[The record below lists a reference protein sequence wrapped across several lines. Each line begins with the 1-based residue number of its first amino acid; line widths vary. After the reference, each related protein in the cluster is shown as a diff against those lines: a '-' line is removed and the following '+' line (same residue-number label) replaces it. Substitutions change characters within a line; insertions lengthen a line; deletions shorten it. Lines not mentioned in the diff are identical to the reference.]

1 MARLRPEEH
10 QRYTRLIRAA
20 MGSAFA
26 FTPERENDRTIQ
38 VERGIVYP
46 MALTGRSGA
55 ELQSPIERLTR
66 SSTSEGLP
74 VPGEAARPR
83 AVEPPATQTTITDR
97 AGHAR
102 AAYPGL
108 LIYAWA
114 QAFRLGIDDD
124 AVKAWREPLRS
135 WGDRIEQDVRAFSW
149 PIGGLP
155 ASRGDE
161 ATEAVWGALALY
173 ALASPLDEPAW
184 AELAINCFGR
194 LGAGQPPGGA
204 FLRAGR
210 SDNPEALWY
219 YELVLLHAAASYAAQ
234 SNDALVTAAVMQAA
248 DYHLN
253 ETQPDHASA
262 HPWALHAFIWRH
274 EAQPMA
280 DQMLQAL
287 QLQQPGTRGGIP
299 SMLLADALYCLS
311 LLK

>member
-26 FTPERENDRTIQ
+26 FTPEREDDHTIQ

-46 MALTGRSGA
+46 MAVTGQSGA
-55 ELQSPIERLTR
+55 PLQSPVERLIQ
-66 SSTSEGLP
+66 LP
-74 VPGEAARPR
+74 ETFQSPAETARPR
-83 AVEPPATQTTITDR
+83 AVEPPVTPTSILDR

-102 AAYPGL
+102 RAYPGV
-108 LIYAWA
+108 LIYSWA
-114 QAFRLGIDDD
+114 QAFRLRLDDE
-124 AVKAWREPLRS
+124 AVKSWREPLRA
-135 WGDRIEQDVRAFSW
+135 WGRQIEQDVRAFRW

-161 ATEAVWGALALY
+161 ATEAVWGALALH
-173 ALASPLDEPAW
+173 ALASPLDESAW
-184 AELAINCFGR
+184 AELASDCFGR
-194 LGAGQPPGGA
+194 LGAGQQPGGA
-204 FLRAGR
+204 LLRAGR
-210 SDNPEALWY
+210 SDNSEARWY
-219 YELVLLHAAASYAAQ
+219 HELVLLHAAASYATQ
-234 SNDALVTAAVMQAA
+234 SNDALVTASVMQAA

-262 HPWALHAFIWRH
+262 QPWALLAFIWRH
-274 EAQPMA
+274 EAQPLA

-287 QLQQPGTRGGIP
+287 QLQQAQTAGGVP
-299 SMLLADALYCLS
+299 SMLLADALYCLR